1 MKQNSSL
8 FRKKTVDQI
17 LKDAHAAEN
26 GGLAKILGVR
36 DLVSLGIAAI
46 VGAGIFSTIGVAS
59 YNGGPAVSLLFIFTA
74 IACVFTALS
83 YAQFASTVPVS
94 GSAYTYAYVA
104 FGELFAWIIGWSLI
118 LEYAVSNMVVAI
130 SWSEYFTGMLK
141 GFGIVL
147 PGWLTVNHETASD
160 AFAKLQSAG
169 AAEMGAYERFAAA
182 AYESSPV
189 IGDFHIM
196 LNLPAGLVTLLI
208 TALVYIGIRESRTAS
223 NIMVVLKIGVV
234 LLVIFAGAFYVK
246 PENWSPFAPN
256 GIKGVMG
263 GVASVFFAFIGFDS
277 ISTTAE
283 ECKNPQRDMPKA
295 MIYCLIIC
303 TVLYVLGT
311 IFIFVQ
317 GSLLYQYVTNVNR
330 KLTYFLESVR
340 YSDFTINFRSDNKM
354 GRTFKELNQQ
364 FNEVLHAFRQARA
377 EKEANLQYLNTIV
390 QHIGTGLIT
399 FDSNGQ
405 VNLINNAALRMLGI
419 YRLHQ
424 LSELK
429 DKHPRLYE
437 LLSTLD
443 SGVRELYRT
452 PSDQPLALQGAAI
465 QLRGMWVR
473 IVVLQNIQ
481 TELQQQEV
489 ESWQNLTRVLRH
501 EIMNS
506 MTPIVSLVGTM
517 RLIVNEDIEKST
529 NDQEAVNDLKEALHT
544 LEKRSKGMMQF
555 VNAYRDFTTLPKP
568 VFANLSVAELLHEVI
583 QLLQTDLTVSGVLW
597 KISVKPETLT
607 VKADASQIQQVLINL
622 VKNASEAFSNQTNR
636 LITLTAYQTDNVT
649 IIDVADNGD
658 GIEPEAI
665 ENIFIPFYTTKK
677 TGSGIG
683 LSLSRQILQQHN
695 GQLNVSSEVGKG
707 TVFTLL
713 I

>member
-1 MKQNSSL
+1 MIGLRHFSIVIMI
-8 FRKKTVDQI
+8 RIIVII
-17 LKDAHAAEN
+17 LSVI
-26 GGLAKILGVR
+26 GLAWL
-36 DLVSLGIAAI
+36 
-46 VGAGIFSTIGVAS
+46 AS
-59 YNGGPAVSLLFIFTA
+59 QHTNEV
-74 IACVFTALS
+74 
-83 YAQFASTVPVS
+83 
-94 GSAYTYAYVA
+94 
-104 FGELFAWIIGWSLI
+104 LI
-118 LEYAVSNMVVAI
+118 
-130 SWSEYFTGMLK
+130 
-141 GFGIVL
+141 
-147 PGWLTVNHETASD
+147 
-160 AFAKLQSAG
+160 
-169 AAEMGAYERFAAA
+169 
-182 AYESSPV
+182 
-189 IGDFHIM
+189 
-196 LNLPAGLVTLLI
+196 
-208 TALVYIGIRESRTAS
+208 
-223 NIMVVLKIGVV
+223 
-234 LLVIFAGAFYVK
+234 
-246 PENWSPFAPN
+246 
-256 GIKGVMG
+256 
-263 GVASVFFAFIGFDS
+263 
-277 ISTTAE
+277 
-283 ECKNPQRDMPKA
+283 
-295 MIYCLIIC
+295 
-303 TVLYVLGT
+303 YVLGT
-311 IFIFVQ
+311 IFICVQ

-465 QLRGMWVR
+465 QLRGTWVR

-529 NDQEAVNDLKEALHT
+529 TDQEAVNDLKEALHT

-568 VFANLSVAELLHEVI
+568 VFANLSVAELFQEVI
-583 QLLQTDLTVSGVLW
+583 QLLQTDLTRSGVLW
-597 KISVKPETLT
+597 KISVKPEVLT

-622 VKNASEAFSNQTNR
+622 VKNAAEAFSTQTDR
-636 LITLTAYQTDNVT
+636 LISLSAYQTDNVT
-649 IIDVADNGD
+649 IIEVADNGD

-695 GQLNVSSEVGKG
+695 GQLNVSSEVAKG

>member
-1 MKQNSSL
+1 MIGLRHFSIMIMI
-8 FRKKTVDQI
+8 RIAVII
-17 LKDAHAAEN
+17 LSVIALAWLAARHTNEM
-26 GGLAKILGVR
+26 
-36 DLVSLGIAAI
+36 LV
-46 VGAGIFSTIGVAS
+46 
-59 YNGGPAVSLLFIFTA
+59 
-74 IACVFTALS
+74 
-83 YAQFASTVPVS
+83 
-94 GSAYTYAYVA
+94 
-104 FGELFAWIIGWSLI
+104 
-118 LEYAVSNMVVAI
+118 
-130 SWSEYFTGMLK
+130 
-141 GFGIVL
+141 
-147 PGWLTVNHETASD
+147 
-160 AFAKLQSAG
+160 
-169 AAEMGAYERFAAA
+169 
-182 AYESSPV
+182 
-189 IGDFHIM
+189 
-196 LNLPAGLVTLLI
+196 
-208 TALVYIGIRESRTAS
+208 
-223 NIMVVLKIGVV
+223 
-234 LLVIFAGAFYVK
+234 
-246 PENWSPFAPN
+246 
-256 GIKGVMG
+256 
-263 GVASVFFAFIGFDS
+263 
-277 ISTTAE
+277 
-283 ECKNPQRDMPKA
+283 
-295 MIYCLIIC
+295 
-303 TVLYVLGT
+303 YVLGT
-311 IFIFVQ
+311 VFIFVQ
-317 GSLLYQYVTNVNR
+317 ASLLYQYVTNVNR

-390 QHIGTGLIT
+390 QHISTGLIT
-399 FDSNGQ
+399 FDSTGQ

-424 LSELK
+424 LIELK

-437 LLSTLD
+437 LLSNLN

-529 NDQEAVNDLKEALHT
+529 TDQEAVNDLKEALST

-568 VFANLSVAELLHEVI
+568 VIANNHVAELLQEVL
-583 QLLQTDLTVSGVLW
+583 QLLQTDLNRSGVLW
-597 KISVKPETLT
+597 KLSVKPENLI

-622 VKNASEAFSNQTNR
+622 VKNAAESFSTQTER
-636 LITLTAYQTDNVT
+636 LITLSAYQTDNVVM
-649 IIDVADNGD
+649 IEVADNGD

-695 GQLNVSSEVGKG
+695 GQLNVVSEVGKG
-707 TVFTLL
+707 TTFTLVF
-713 I
+713 

>member
-1 MKQNSSL
+1 MIGLRHFSIVIMI
-8 FRKKTVDQI
+8 RITV
-17 LKDAHAAEN
+17 
-26 GGLAKILGVR
+26 
-36 DLVSLGIAAI
+36 
-46 VGAGIFSTIGVAS
+46 
-59 YNGGPAVSLLFIFTA
+59 
-74 IACVFTALS
+74 
-83 YAQFASTVPVS
+83 
-94 GSAYTYAYVA
+94 
-104 FGELFAWIIGWSLI
+104 II
-118 LEYAVSNMVVAI
+118 
-130 SWSEYFTGMLK
+130 
-141 GFGIVL
+141 
-147 PGWLTVNHETASD
+147 
-160 AFAKLQSAG
+160 
-169 AAEMGAYERFAAA
+169 
-182 AYESSPV
+182 
-189 IGDFHIM
+189 
-196 LNLPAGLVTLLI
+196 
-208 TALVYIGIRESRTAS
+208 
-223 NIMVVLKIGVV
+223 
-234 LLVIFAGAFYVK
+234 
-246 PENWSPFAPN
+246 
-256 GIKGVMG
+256 
-263 GVASVFFAFIGFDS
+263 ASVFGVIWLAS
-277 ISTTAE
+277 LQT
-283 ECKNPQRDMPKA
+283 NVN
-295 MIYCLIIC
+295 LI
-303 TVLYVLGT
+303 YVLGG
-311 IFIFVQ
+311 IFIIVQ
-317 GSLLYQYVTNVNR
+317 ASLLYTYVTNVNR

-340 YSDFTINFRSDNKM
+340 YSDFTINFRHDNKM
-354 GRTFKELNQQ
+354 GKTFQELNQQ

-399 FDSNGQ
+399 FDSTGQ

-437 LLSTLD
+437 LLSNLD

-465 QLRGMWVR
+465 QMRGMWVR

-529 NDQEAVNDLKEALHT
+529 TDQEAVNDLKEALQT

-568 VFANLSVAELLHEVI
+568 VFSNLSVAELLHEVI
-583 QLLQTDLTVSGVLW
+583 QLLQADLTTAGVVW
-597 KISVKPETLT
+597 KLSVKPENLIF
-607 VKADASQIQQVLINL
+607 KADAGQIQQVLINL
-622 VKNASEAFSNQTNR
+622 IKNASESFSNQTNR
-636 LITLTAYQTDNVT
+636 VISLNAFQNDNLTMIEVE
-649 IIDVADNGD
+649 DNGD

-695 GQLNVSSEVGKG
+695 GQLNVDSVAGKG
-707 TVFTLL
+707 TVFTL
-713 I
+713 II

>member
-1 MKQNSSL
+1 M
-8 FRKKTVDQI
+8 I
-17 LKDAHAAEN
+17 
-26 GGLAKILGVR
+26 GLR
-36 DLVSLGIAAI
+36 H
-46 VGAGIFSTIGVAS
+46 FSFV
-59 YNGGPAVSLLFIFTA
+59 
-74 IACVFTALS
+74 
-83 YAQFASTVPVS
+83 
-94 GSAYTYAYVA
+94 
-104 FGELFAWIIGWSLI
+104 
-118 LEYAVSNMVVAI
+118 
-130 SWSEYFTGMLK
+130 
-141 GFGIVL
+141 
-147 PGWLTVNHETASD
+147 
-160 AFAKLQSAG
+160 
-169 AAEMGAYERFAAA
+169 
-182 AYESSPV
+182 
-189 IGDFHIM
+189 
-196 LNLPAGLVTLLI
+196 
-208 TALVYIGIRESRTAS
+208 IGIR
-223 NIMVVLKIGVV
+223 IILIIV
-234 LLVIFAGAFYVK
+234 
-246 PENWSPFAPN
+246 
-256 GIKGVMG
+256 
-263 GVASVFFAFIGFDS
+263 SVFVVIWLASLQTNVG
-277 ISTTAE
+277 
-283 ECKNPQRDMPKA
+283 
-295 MIYCLIIC
+295 LI
-303 TVLYVLGT
+303 YVLGG
-311 IFIFVQ
+311 IFIIVQ

-340 YSDFTINFRSDNKM
+340 YSDFTINFRHDNKM
-354 GRTFKELNQQ
+354 GKTFQELNQQ

-399 FDSNGQ
+399 FDSTGQ

-429 DKHPRLYE
+429 DKHPRLFE
-437 LLSTLD
+437 LLSNLD

-465 QLRGMWVR
+465 QMRGMWVR

-529 NDQEAVNDLKEALHT
+529 TDQEAVNDLKEALQT

-568 VFANLSVAELLHEVI
+568 VFANVSVAELLQEVI
-583 QLLQTDLTVSGVLW
+583 QLLQTDLTASGVLW
-597 KISVKPETLT
+597 KLIVKPENLNFKVDT
-607 VKADASQIQQVLINL
+607 AQIQQVLINL
-622 VKNASEAFSNQTNR
+622 IKNASESFSSQTNR
-636 LITLTAYQTDNVT
+636 LITLNACQTDSLT
-649 IIDVADNGD
+649 IIDVEDNGD

-677 TGSGIG
+677 SGSGIG

-695 GQLNVSSEVGKG
+695 GQLTVVSEVGKG
-707 TVFTLL
+707 TVFTLT

>member
-1 MKQNSSL
+1 MIGLRHFSVVIAI
-8 FRKKTVDQI
+8 RII
-17 LKDAHAAEN
+17 LI
-26 GGLAKILGVR
+26 IL
-36 DLVSLGIAAI
+36 
-46 VGAGIFSTIGVAS
+46 
-59 YNGGPAVSLLFIFTA
+59 
-74 IACVFTALS
+74 
-83 YAQFASTVPVS
+83 
-94 GSAYTYAYVA
+94 
-104 FGELFAWIIGWSLI
+104 
-118 LEYAVSNMVVAI
+118 
-130 SWSEYFTGMLK
+130 
-141 GFGIVL
+141 
-147 PGWLTVNHETASD
+147 
-160 AFAKLQSAG
+160 
-169 AAEMGAYERFAAA
+169 
-182 AYESSPV
+182 
-189 IGDFHIM
+189 
-196 LNLPAGLVTLLI
+196 
-208 TALVYIGIRESRTAS
+208 
-223 NIMVVLKIGVV
+223 
-234 LLVIFAGAFYVK
+234 
-246 PENWSPFAPN
+246 
-256 GIKGVMG
+256 
-263 GVASVFFAFIGFDS
+263 SVFVIIWLAS
-277 ISTTAE
+277 LQT
-283 ECKNPQRDMPKA
+283 NVN
-295 MIYCLIIC
+295 LI
-303 TVLYVLGT
+303 YVLGG
-311 IFIFVQ
+311 IFISVQ
-317 GSLLYQYVTNVNR
+317 GYLLYNYVTNVNR

-340 YSDFTINFRSDNKM
+340 YSDFTINFRHDNKM
-354 GRTFKELNQQ
+354 GKTFQELNQQ

-399 FDSNGQ
+399 FDSTGQ

-437 LLSTLD
+437 LLSNLT

-465 QLRGMWVR
+465 QMRGMWVR

-529 NDQEAVNDLKEALHT
+529 TDQEAVNDLKEALQT

-568 VFANLSVAELLHEVI
+568 VFSSVNVGELLQEVI
-583 QLLQTDLTVSGVLW
+583 QLLQTDLTSSGVLW
-597 KISVKPETLT
+597 KLSVKPETLT
-607 VKADASQIQQVLINL
+607 AKVDSGQMQQVLINL
-622 VKNASEAFSNQTNR
+622 IKNASESYSTQTNR
-636 LITLTAYQTDNVT
+636 IITLSAYQNENLT
-649 IIDVADNGD
+649 IIEVEDNGD

-665 ENIFIPFYTTKK
+665 DNIFIPFYTTKK

-683 LSLSRQILQQHN
+683 LSLSRQILQQHG
-695 GQLNVSSEVGKG
+695 GQLNVVSEVGKG
-707 TVFTLL
+707 TVFTLV

>member
-1 MKQNSSL
+1 MIGLRHFSVVIAIRIILIILSVFVIIWLASL
-8 FRKKTVDQI
+8 QTNVTLI
-17 LKDAHAAEN
+17 Y
-26 GGLAKILGVR
+26 ILG
-36 DLVSLGIAAI
+36 G
-46 VGAGIFSTIGVAS
+46 
-59 YNGGPAVSLLFIFTA
+59 
-74 IACVFTALS
+74 
-83 YAQFASTVPVS
+83 
-94 GSAYTYAYVA
+94 
-104 FGELFAWIIGWSLI
+104 
-118 LEYAVSNMVVAI
+118 
-130 SWSEYFTGMLK
+130 
-141 GFGIVL
+141 
-147 PGWLTVNHETASD
+147 
-160 AFAKLQSAG
+160 
-169 AAEMGAYERFAAA
+169 
-182 AYESSPV
+182 
-189 IGDFHIM
+189 
-196 LNLPAGLVTLLI
+196 
-208 TALVYIGIRESRTAS
+208 
-223 NIMVVLKIGVV
+223 
-234 LLVIFAGAFYVK
+234 
-246 PENWSPFAPN
+246 
-256 GIKGVMG
+256 
-263 GVASVFFAFIGFDS
+263 
-277 ISTTAE
+277 
-283 ECKNPQRDMPKA
+283 
-295 MIYCLIIC
+295 
-303 TVLYVLGT
+303 

-317 GSLLYQYVTNVNR
+317 GSLLYKYVTNVNR

-340 YSDFTINFRSDNKM
+340 YSDFTINFRHDNKM
-354 GRTFKELNQQ
+354 GKTFQELNQQ

-399 FDSNGQ
+399 FDSTGQ

-437 LLSTLD
+437 LLSNLT

-465 QLRGMWVR
+465 QMRGMWVR

-529 NDQEAVNDLKEALHT
+529 TDQEAVNDLKEALQT

-568 VFANLSVAELLHEVI
+568 VFSNVNVGELLQEVI
-583 QLLQTDLTVSGVLW
+583 QLLQTDLTSSGVLW
-597 KISVKPETLT
+597 KLSIKPETLT
-607 VKADASQIQQVLINL
+607 AKVDSGQMQQVLINL
-622 VKNASEAFSNQTNR
+622 IKNASESYSTQTSR
-636 LITLTAYQTDNVT
+636 IITLSAYQNENLM
-649 IIDVADNGD
+649 IIEVEDNGD

-665 ENIFIPFYTTKK
+665 DNIFIPFYTTKK

-683 LSLSRQILQQHN
+683 LSLSRQILQQHG
-695 GQLNVSSEVGKG
+695 GQLNVVSEVGKG
-707 TVFTLL
+707 TVFTLV

>member
-1 MKQNSSL
+1 MIMI
-8 FRKKTVDQI
+8 RITI
-17 LKDAHAAEN
+17 
-26 GGLAKILGVR
+26 
-36 DLVSLGIAAI
+36 I
-46 VGAGIFSTIGVAS
+46 V
-59 YNGGPAVSLLFIFTA
+59 
-74 IACVFTALS
+74 LS
-83 YAQFASTVPVS
+83 
-94 GSAYTYAYVA
+94 
-104 FGELFAWIIGWSLI
+104 
-118 LEYAVSNMVVAI
+118 VVA
-130 SWSEYFTGMLK
+130 LA
-141 GFGIVL
+141 
-147 PGWLTVNHETASD
+147 WLASKHTNET
-160 AFAKLQSAG
+160 
-169 AAEMGAYERFAAA
+169 
-182 AYESSPV
+182 
-189 IGDFHIM
+189 
-196 LNLPAGLVTLLI
+196 LV
-208 TALVYIGIRESRTAS
+208 
-223 NIMVVLKIGVV
+223 
-234 LLVIFAGAFYVK
+234 
-246 PENWSPFAPN
+246 
-256 GIKGVMG
+256 
-263 GVASVFFAFIGFDS
+263 
-277 ISTTAE
+277 
-283 ECKNPQRDMPKA
+283 
-295 MIYCLIIC
+295 
-303 TVLYVLGT
+303 YVLGT
-311 IFIFVQ
+311 IFIFIQ

-399 FDSNGQ
+399 FDNHGQ

-424 LSELK
+424 LIELK

-437 LLSTLD
+437 LLSDLD

-465 QLRGMWVR
+465 QLRGMWVK

-481 TELQQQEV
+481 TELQQQEI

-517 RLIVNEDIEKST
+517 RLMVDEYIEKST
-529 NDQEAVNDLKEALHT
+529 SDQEAVNDLKEALST

-568 VFANLSVAELLHEVI
+568 VFADLSVAELLQEVL
-583 QLLQTDLTVSGVLW
+583 QLLQTDLVQSGVLW
-597 KISVKPETLT
+597 KLSVKPENLT

-622 VKNASEAFSNQTNR
+622 IKNASESFSHQTDR
-636 LITLTAYQTDNVT
+636 LISLVAYQ
-649 IIDVADNGD
+649 IDGTVMIEVADNGD

-695 GQLNVSSEVGKG
+695 GQLNVTSEVGKG
-707 TVFTLL
+707 TVFTL
-713 I
+713 II

>member
-1 MKQNSSL
+1 MIGLRHFSIMIMI
-8 FRKKTVDQI
+8 RIAVII
-17 LKDAHAAEN
+17 LSVIALAWLAARHTNEM
-26 GGLAKILGVR
+26 
-36 DLVSLGIAAI
+36 LV
-46 VGAGIFSTIGVAS
+46 
-59 YNGGPAVSLLFIFTA
+59 
-74 IACVFTALS
+74 
-83 YAQFASTVPVS
+83 
-94 GSAYTYAYVA
+94 
-104 FGELFAWIIGWSLI
+104 
-118 LEYAVSNMVVAI
+118 
-130 SWSEYFTGMLK
+130 
-141 GFGIVL
+141 
-147 PGWLTVNHETASD
+147 
-160 AFAKLQSAG
+160 
-169 AAEMGAYERFAAA
+169 
-182 AYESSPV
+182 
-189 IGDFHIM
+189 
-196 LNLPAGLVTLLI
+196 
-208 TALVYIGIRESRTAS
+208 
-223 NIMVVLKIGVV
+223 
-234 LLVIFAGAFYVK
+234 
-246 PENWSPFAPN
+246 
-256 GIKGVMG
+256 
-263 GVASVFFAFIGFDS
+263 
-277 ISTTAE
+277 
-283 ECKNPQRDMPKA
+283 
-295 MIYCLIIC
+295 
-303 TVLYVLGT
+303 YVLGT

-317 GSLLYQYVTNVNR
+317 ASLLYQYVTNVNR

-399 FDSNGQ
+399 FDSTGQ

-424 LSELK
+424 LIELK

-437 LLSTLD
+437 LLSNLN

-529 NDQEAVNDLKEALHT
+529 TDQEAVNDLKEALST

-568 VFANLSVAELLHEVI
+568 VIANNHVAELLQEVL
-583 QLLQTDLTVSGVLW
+583 QLLQTDLNRSGVLW
-597 KISVKPETLT
+597 KLSVKPENLI
-607 VKADASQIQQVLINL
+607 VKSDASQIQQVLINL
-622 VKNASEAFSNQTNR
+622 VKNAAESFSTQTER
-636 LITLTAYQTDNVT
+636 LITLSAYQTDNVVM
-649 IIDVADNGD
+649 IEVADNGD

-695 GQLNVSSEVGKG
+695 GQLNVVSEVGKG
-707 TVFTLL
+707 TTFTLVF
-713 I
+713 